1 MPNNHH
7 VSLLSKNG
15 SIKFLM
21 EVRQSIVI
29 LDIRVF
35 EAKEYSKSIK
45 SIRTFVIEL
54 STRRIIIDKISDTT
68 FVLNSFQNHIN
79 IRVKVT

>member
-1 MPNNHH
+1 
-7 VSLLSKNG
+7 
-15 SIKFLM
+15 M

-29 LDIRVF
+29 LNIRVF

-54 STRRIIIDKISDTT
+54 STRRIVIDKILDTRY
-68 FVLNSFQNHIN
+68 LLKSFQNHIN
-79 IRVKVT
+79 LRVKVT

>member
-1 MPNNHH
+1 M
-7 VSLLSKNG
+7 
-15 SIKFLM
+15 M

-29 LDIRVF
+29 LNIRVF

-54 STRRIIIDKISDTT
+54 STRHIIIDKILDTRY
-68 FVLNSFQNHIN
+68 LLKSFQNHIN
-79 IRVKVT
+79 LRVKVT

>member
-1 MPNNHH
+1 
-7 VSLLSKNG
+7 
-15 SIKFLM
+15 M

-29 LDIRVF
+29 LNIRVF

-54 STRRIIIDKISDTT
+54 STRHIIIDKILDTRY
-68 FVLNSFQNHIN
+68 LLKSFQNHIN
-79 IRVKVT
+79 LRVKVT

>member
-1 MPNNHH
+1 
-7 VSLLSKNG
+7 
-15 SIKFLM
+15 M

-29 LDIRVF
+29 LNIRVF

-54 STRRIIIDKISDTT
+54 STRRIIIDKILDTRY
-68 FVLNSFQNHIN
+68 LLKSLQNHIN
-79 IRVKVT
+79 LRVKVT

>member
-1 MPNNHH
+1 
-7 VSLLSKNG
+7 
-15 SIKFLM
+15 M

-29 LDIRVF
+29 LNIRVF

-54 STRRIIIDKISDTT
+54 STRRIIIDKILDTRY
-68 FVLNSFQNHIN
+68 LLKSFQNHIN
-79 IRVKVT
+79 LRVKVT

>member
-1 MPNNHH
+1 M
-7 VSLLSKNG
+7 
-15 SIKFLM
+15 M

-29 LDIRVF
+29 LNIRVF

-54 STRRIIIDKISDTT
+54 STRRIVIDKILDTRY
-68 FVLNSFQNHIN
+68 LLKSFQNHIN
-79 IRVKVT
+79 LRVKVT

>member
-1 MPNNHH
+1 M
-7 VSLLSKNG
+7 
-15 SIKFLM
+15 M

-29 LDIRVF
+29 LNIRVF

-54 STRRIIIDKISDTT
+54 STRRIIIDKILDTRY
-68 FVLNSFQNHIN
+68 LLKSLQNHIN
-79 IRVKVT
+79 LRVKVT

>member
-1 MPNNHH
+1 M
-7 VSLLSKNG
+7 
-15 SIKFLM
+15 M

-29 LDIRVF
+29 LNIRVF

-54 STRRIIIDKISDTT
+54 STRRIIIDKILDTRY
-68 FVLNSFQNHIN
+68 LLKSFQNHIN
-79 IRVKVT
+79 LRVKVT